1 MPKYPPIFG
10 GCPYWGIS
18 RLWESRSSF
27 KPCPTSHLRKDARM
41 AAEARLRE
49 LVDEHLDLGREPQ
62 WDGGLADSGVSSLAA
77 VAFKKVV
84 EQEFGV
90 TVPPECF
97 DTLRKLA
104 AYIDSQ
110 AA

>member
-1 MPKYPPIFG
+1 MTMS
-10 GCPYWGIS
+10 C
-18 RLWESRSSF
+18 
-27 KPCPTSHLRKDARM
+27 
-41 AAEARLRE
+41 EARLGE
-49 LVDEHLDLGREPQ
+49 LVAEHLDLGRAPQ
-62 WDGGLADSGVSSLAA
+62 WDGGLADSGVSSLDA